1 MMIRK
6 TLVLPTK
13 VAGIRQCLKIMPYL
27 SNIAGIWVFVL
38 ATWFRVL
45 KGLESGQI
53 MAV

>member
-1 MMIRK
+1 M
-6 TLVLPTK
+6 LPTK
-13 VAGIRQCLKIMPYL
+13 VAGIRRCLKIMPYL

>member
-1 MMIRK
+1 MIRK

-13 VAGIRQCLKIMPYL
+13 VAGIRRCLNMPYL
-27 SNIAGIWVFVL
+27 SDIAGIWVFVL
-38 ATWFRVL
+38 ATWLRVL